1 MSFLSIILVS
11 AVVGVVGTGAGGL
24 IVCLRGN
31 PSKKLLSLF
40 LGYSGGVMVS
50 LVAFDLMPEAIE
62 LGGTLLPL
70 AFMVIGAVTIMIFD
84 MILPH
89 VHHFSCDEESMRF
102 ARTAYVVAMGI
113 AMHDLP
119 EGLAVGAEGLA
130 SGHLWGSSAALMFL
144 HNMPEG
150 MAVAGPL
157 ACIGRKEQHPAHK
170 RRAATG
176 LPSVAGAA
184 VRRLFGTVSPE
195 VLSASLA
202 FAAGAMLFVTFDEVI
217 PDAEEL
223 SEGGHS
229 GTLGAVAG
237 VLTSIV
243 LSQVLH

>member
-1 MSFLSIILVS
+1 MSFPGIILLS

-24 IVCLRGN
+24 IVSIKGN
-31 PSKKLLSLF
+31 PSRKLLSLF

-70 AFMVIGAVTIMIFD
+70 VFMVVGAVTIMVFD
-84 MILPH
+84 MLLPH
-89 VHHFSCDEESMRF
+89 GHHFSCDQESMRY
-102 ARTAYVVAMGI
+102 ARTAYVVAIGI

-119 EGLAVGAEGLA
+119 EGLAVGAGLA
-130 SGHLWGSSAALMFL
+130 SGLSLGFRVAALMFL
-144 HNMPEG
+144 HNVPEG

-157 ACIGRKEQHPAHK
+157 ACIGRK
-170 RRAATG
+170 RSNIILVSSLTG

-184 VRRLFGTVSPE
+184 VGALFGTLSPK
-195 VLSASLA
+195 VVAAALA

-243 LSQVLH
+243 LSQLLH

>member
-119 EGLAVGAEGLA
+119 EGLAVGAGLA
-130 SGHLWGSSAALMFL
+130 SGSSLGFRVAALMFL

-157 ACIGRKEQHPAHK
+157 ACIGRK
-170 RRAATG
+170 RSNILLISAATG

-184 VRRLFGTVSPE
+184 VGALFGTVSPE

>member
-1 MSFLSIILVS
+1 MSFLSIILIS

-24 IVCLRGN
+24 IVSLRGN

-50 LVAFDLMPEAIE
+50 LVAFDLMPEALE
-62 LGGTLLPL
+62 LGGTFLPL
-70 AFMVIGAVTIMIFD
+70 AFMVIGAITIMIVD
-84 MILPH
+84 MLLPH
-89 VHHFSCDEESMRF
+89 SHHFSCDEESRRF
-102 ARTAYVVAMGI
+102 ARTAYVIAMGI

-119 EGLAVGAEGLA
+119 EGLAVGAGLA
-130 SGHLWGSSAALMFL
+130 SGLSLGFRVAALMFL
-144 HNMPEG
+144 HNVPEG

-157 ACIGRKEQHPAHK
+157 ACIGRKRSEILLVS
-170 RRAATG
+170 AATG
-176 LPSVAGAA
+176 LPSVGGAA
-184 VRRLFGTVSPE
+184 LGAWFGHLSPP

-217 PDAEEL
+217 PGAEEL

-237 VLTSIV
+237 VMTSIV
-243 LSQVLH
+243 LSQMLH

>member
-70 AFMVIGAVTIMIFD
+70 VFMVIGAVTIMIFD

-119 EGLAVGAEGLA
+119 EGLAVGAGLA
-130 SGHLWGSSAALMFL
+130 SGSSLGFRVAALMFL

-157 ACIGRKEQHPAHK
+157 ACIGRK
-170 RRAATG
+170 RSNILLISAATG

-184 VRRLFGTVSPE
+184 VGALFGTVSPE

>member
-1 MSFLSIILVS
+1 MSFLNTILLS
-11 AVVGVVGTGAGGL
+11 AVVGVVGTGTGGL
-24 IVCLRGN
+24 IVSIKGN

-50 LVAFDLMPEAIE
+50 LLAFDLMPEAIE
-62 LGGTLLPL
+62 LGGTFLPL
-70 AFMVIGAVTIMIFD
+70 VFMVAGAVTIMVFD
-84 MILPH
+84 MLLPH
-89 VHHFSCDEESMRF
+89 SHHFSCDEESMRF

-119 EGLAVGAEGLA
+119 EGLAVGAGLA
-130 SGHLWGSSAALMFL
+130 SGSSLGLRVAALMFL

-157 ACIGRKEQHPAHK
+157 ACIGRK
-170 RRAATG
+170 RRDILLISSATG

-184 VRRLFGTVSPE
+184 IGAFFGTLSPA

-223 SEGGHS
+223 SEGGHN

-237 VLTSIV
+237 VMTSIV
-243 LSQVLH
+243 LSQLLH

>member
-1 MSFLSIILVS
+1 MSFLNIILLS

-24 IVCLRGN
+24 IVSLRGN
-31 PSKKLLSLF
+31 PSRKLLSLF

-62 LGGTLLPL
+62 LGGTVLPL
-70 AFMVIGAVTIMIFD
+70 AFMVVGAVTIMIFD
-84 MILPH
+84 MLLPH
-89 VHHFSCDEESMRF
+89 SHHFSCDEESSRF

-119 EGLAVGAEGLA
+119 EGLAVGAGLA
-130 SGHLWGSSAALMFL
+130 SGSSLGFRVAALMFL

-157 ACIGRKEQHPAHK
+157 ACIGRKRSNIILISAL
-170 RRAATG
+170 TG
-176 LPSVAGAA
+176 LPSVVGAA
-184 VRRLFGTVSPE
+184 IGALFGTLSPE

-237 VLTSIV
+237 VMTSIV
-243 LSQVLH
+243 LSQLLH

>member
-1 MSFLSIILVS
+1 MSFLNIILLS

-24 IVCLRGN
+24 IVSLRGN
-31 PSKKLLSLF
+31 PSRKLLSLF

-62 LGGTLLPL
+62 LGGTVLPL
-70 AFMVIGAVTIMIFD
+70 AFMVVGAVTIMIFD
-84 MILPH
+84 MLLPH
-89 VHHFSCDEESMRF
+89 SHHFSCDEESSRF

-119 EGLAVGAEGLA
+119 EGLAVGAGLA
-130 SGHLWGSSAALMFL
+130 SGSSLGFRVAALMFL

-157 ACIGRKEQHPAHK
+157 ACIGRKRSNIILISAL
-170 RRAATG
+170 TG
-176 LPSVAGAA
+176 LPSVVGAA
-184 VRRLFGTVSPE
+184 IGALFGTLSPE

-217 PDAEEL
+217 PDAEDSPKEV
-223 SEGGHS
+223 
-229 GTLGAVAG
+229 TAV
-237 VLTSIV
+237 LWER
-243 LSQVLH
+243 SQAS

>member
-1 MSFLSIILVS
+1 MSFLNTILLS
-11 AVVGVVGTGAGGL
+11 AVVGVVGTGTGGL
-24 IVCLRGN
+24 IVSLKGN

-50 LVAFDLMPEAIE
+50 LLAFDLMPEAIE

-70 AFMVIGAVTIMIFD
+70 AFMVAGAITIMVFD
-84 MILPH
+84 MLLPH
-89 VHHFSCDEESMRF
+89 SHHFSCDEESMRF
-102 ARTAYVVAMGI
+102 TRTAYVVAMGI

-119 EGLAVGAEGLA
+119 EGLAVGAGLA
-130 SGHLWGSSAALMFL
+130 SGSSLGLRVAALMFL

-157 ACIGRKEQHPAHK
+157 ACIGRKRK
-170 RRAATG
+170 DILLISAATG

-184 VRRLFGTVSPE
+184 IGAFFGNLSPM

-237 VLTSIV
+237 VMTSIV
-243 LSQVLH
+243 LSQLLH

>member
-1 MSFLSIILVS
+1 MSFLSIVLLS

-24 IVCLRGN
+24 IVSFKGN
-31 PSKKLLSLF
+31 PSSKLLSLF

-70 AFMVIGAVTIMIFD
+70 AFMVVGAVTIMIFD
-84 MILPH
+84 MLLPH
-89 VHHFSCDEESMRF
+89 SHHFACDEESMRF
-102 ARTAYVVAMGI
+102 TRTAYVVAMGI

-119 EGLAVGAEGLA
+119 EGLAVGAGLA
-130 SGHLWGSSAALMFL
+130 SGSSLGFRVAALMFL

-157 ACIGRKEQHPAHK
+157 VCIGRKRSNVVLVSAL
-170 RRAATG
+170 TG

-184 VRRLFGTVSPE
+184 MGALFGTLSPQ

-237 VLTSIV
+237 VMTSIV
-243 LSQVLH
+243 LSQLLH